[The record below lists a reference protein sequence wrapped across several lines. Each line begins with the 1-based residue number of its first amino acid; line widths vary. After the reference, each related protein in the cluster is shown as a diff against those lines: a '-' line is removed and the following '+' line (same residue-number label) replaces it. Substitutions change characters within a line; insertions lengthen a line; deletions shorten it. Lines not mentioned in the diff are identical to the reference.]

1 MADENQEV
9 QYTETEQRAMEQGW
23 TPEEEFKSNPA
34 NEGKKWRTAEDF
46 LDRGE
51 LFAKIDELARK
62 NKNTQKTL
70 DQLAAHHKKVRE
82 VEYQRA
88 LNTLKAQKKE
98 ALEDGDADLLI
109 EIDDKIAE
117 VKLAQKE
124 ESRSTQATGVPEEL
138 EAWIGKNPWYNS
150 DKEMAADADSIG
162 IGYKMKNPDKSPD
175 EVLVY
180 VERQIKRMYPEKFTN
195 PNRPKAGVE
204 APSNRGAS
212 KSSGGFTLSEDEE
225 RVARNFER
233 NGIMSRADY
242 IKELKGKFESTK
254 G

>member
-1 MADENQEV
+1 
-9 QYTETEQRAMEQGW
+9 
-23 TPEEEFKSNPA
+23 
-34 NEGKKWRTAEDF
+34 
-46 LDRGE
+46 
-51 LFAKIDELARK
+51 
-62 NKNTQKTL
+62 
-70 DQLAAHHKKVRE
+70 
-82 VEYQRA
+82 
-88 LNTLKAQKKE
+88 
-98 ALEDGDADLLI
+98 
-109 EIDDKIAE
+109 
-117 VKLAQKE
+117 
-124 ESRSTQATGVPEEL
+124 
-138 EAWIGKNPWYNS
+138 
-150 DKEMAADADSIG
+150 MAADADSIG